1 MKRITVC
8 MAIAAASAAPVGL
21 RAQATA
27 ADSTAIVA
35 AALDYLEG
43 WYEGNADRMDRA
55 LHPDLAKRVVMN
67 TADGKTELQHMG
79 EQDLVGMT
87 RRRGE
92 RDKVDLRDRIRI
104 LDIFGKAAVVRAD
117 ADSWVDFLQIARIE
131 GEWVI
136 VNVLWELHP
145 SGR

>member
-8 MAIAAASAAPVGL
+8 MAIAAASAAPIGL

-55 LHPDLAKRVVMN
+55 LHADLAKRVVMN
-67 TADGKTELQHMG
+67 TTDGKAELQHMG

-92 RDKVDLRDRIRI
+92 RDKVDLHDRIRI
-104 LDIFGKAAVVRAD
+104 LDVFGKAAVVRAD

>member
-21 RAQATA
+21 QAQATA

-67 TADGKTELQHMG
+67 TADGKSELQHMG

-104 LDIFGKAAVVRAD
+104 LDVFGKAAVVRAD

-145 SGR
+145 SGP

>member
-21 RAQATA
+21 QAQATA

-35 AALDYLEG
+35 TALDYLEG

-104 LDIFGKAAVVRAD
+104 LDVFGKAAVVRAD
-117 ADSWVDFLQIARIE
+117 ADGWVDFLQIARIE

-145 SGR
+145 GGP

>member
-1 MKRITVC
+1 

-21 RAQATA
+21 QAQATA
-27 ADSTAIVA
+27 ADSTAIVTT
-35 AALDYLEG
+35 ALDYLEG

-104 LDIFGKAAVVRAD
+104 LDVFGKAAVVRAD
-117 ADSWVDFLQIARIE
+117 ADGWVDFLQIARIE

-145 SGR
+145 GGP

>member
-1 MKRITVC
+1 

-21 RAQATA
+21 QAQATA

-35 AALDYLEG
+35 TALDYLEG

-104 LDIFGKAAVVRAD
+104 LDVFGKAAVVRAD
-117 ADSWVDFLQIARIE
+117 ADGWVDFLQIARIE

-145 SGR
+145 SGP